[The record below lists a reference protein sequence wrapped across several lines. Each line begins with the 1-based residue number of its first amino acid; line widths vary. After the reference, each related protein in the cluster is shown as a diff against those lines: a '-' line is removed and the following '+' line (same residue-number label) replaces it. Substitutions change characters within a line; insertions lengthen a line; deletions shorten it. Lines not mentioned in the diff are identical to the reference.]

1 MASTI
6 TLIPQDDEAE
16 RILAEFEERT
26 GLEPE
31 ISDDDARIYEIEDD
45 EHRIEVVET
54 LDDIH
59 SSWTEHVALGSPA

>member
-26 GLEPE
+26 GLQPE
-31 ISDDDARIYEIEDD
+31 VADDDSRIYEIEGD
-45 EHRIEVVET
+45 EHRIEIVET
-54 LDDIH
+54 LDDIDAG
-59 SSWTEHVALGSPA
+59 WTEHVALGSPA